1 MEEKLNCE
9 SKRIQRLTLPN
20 WCNQYNISICS
31 FLMFDKHLLI
41 LVNGGKNVTFH
52 FFLGVIKCVYSFRLL
67 VYFQLVYWGSWWFKR
82 ETNRSSLHP
91 PPKGSW
97 SDWKPVDLTSN
108 PLNFADSL
116 NPCALLWICN
126 YWIWHQFV
134 LLVDLANLILF
145 SPFCL
150 CKLRLLHCL
159 FIKILIFLLNFAN
172 DWRAKKVAKSSFT
185 FMW

>member
-9 SKRIQRLTLPN
+9 SKRIPRLTLPN

-91 PPKGSW
+91 PPPKGSW

-116 NPCALLWICN
+116 TPVCSPLNLQLLNLTPICFTS
-126 YWIWHQFV
+126 WFSKFDFV
-134 LLVDLANLILF
+134 LPILF
-145 SPFCL
+145 
-150 CKLRLLHCL
+150 
-159 FIKILIFLLNFAN
+159 
-172 DWRAKKVAKSSFT
+172 
-185 FMW
+185 M